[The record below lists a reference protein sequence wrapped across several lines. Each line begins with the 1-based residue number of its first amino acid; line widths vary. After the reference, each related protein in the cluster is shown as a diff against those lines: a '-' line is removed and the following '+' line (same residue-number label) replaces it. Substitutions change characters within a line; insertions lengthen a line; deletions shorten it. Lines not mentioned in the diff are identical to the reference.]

1 MALRCE
7 ATLMHRNS
15 VAAAPVS
22 SPIARLRAVVRQF
35 RGGEG
40 LATGRRFP
48 YLDGMTAAATAAHHP
63 PITRT
68 QVAAAVMGNALEFY
82 DFTTYTIFAVDI
94 GKAFFPSHSSFASL
108 MASLATFGA
117 GFLTRPVGAFVI
129 GAIGDRIGRR
139 PAMLLSFSLM
149 GLAIL
154 GLASTP
160 SFAQVGLA
168 APIAVVVF
176 RLIQGFAL
184 GGEVGP
190 ATAFLI
196 EAAPINRR
204 GLIGSWQSASQSAAS
219 LVGGAVGAVM
229 AMTLAAPLL
238 EAYGWRAAFYLG
250 ALVLPFGL
258 IIRRSLPE
266 TLHRI
271 EEATGGVPD
280 STDIAPHVPII
291 VFGLAAILCFTTSTY
306 VRLYM
311 TTYATTTLHIAAGAA
326 YMASVVN
333 GAAGVVFTLLGGWLS
348 DLYGRKRVMI
358 IPLIVYFFV
367 ILPTFWLM
375 VRNHDAPTLL
385 IGTGVISALGSLST
399 GAALIVL
406 AEGLHKGL
414 RSTGMGA
421 VYAVS
426 VALFGGATQPLI
438 AWMIH
443 TTNQPL
449 APAYYL
455 LVTTAIGIGAMLVV
469 RETHPHRA
477 TARAG

>member
-1 MALRCE
+1 L
-7 ATLMHRNS
+7 
-15 VAAAPVS
+15 
-22 SPIARLRAVVRQF
+22 
-35 RGGEG
+35 G
-40 LATGRRFP
+40 LATRRSFP
-48 YLDGMTAAATAAHHP
+48 YLGGMTATATAPIHP
-63 PITRT
+63 PISRT

-94 GKAFFPSHSSFASL
+94 GKAFFPSHSAFASL
-108 MASLATFGA
+108 MASLGTFGA
-117 GFLTRPVGAFVI
+117 GFLTRPVGALVI
-129 GAIGDRIGRR
+129 GALADRVGRR
-139 PAMLLSFSLM
+139 PAMLLSFALM

-160 SFAQVGLA
+160 SFAQIGLA
-168 APIAVVVF
+168 APIAVVTL

-190 ATAFLI
+190 TTAFLI
-196 EAAPINRR
+196 EAAPPGKR
-204 GLIGSWQSASQSAAS
+204 GLIGSWQSASQSVAS

-229 AMTLAAPLL
+229 AMMLAAPLL

-258 IIRRSLPE
+258 IIRRTLPE
-266 TLHRI
+266 TLHR
-271 EEATGGVPD
+271 EEASSAVPD
-280 STDIAPHVPII
+280 TTAIAPHMPII
-291 VFGLAAILCFTTSTY
+291 IFGLAAILCFTTSTY

-326 YMASVVN
+326 FMASVVN

-358 IPLIVYFFV
+358 IPLIVYFLV

-375 VRNHDAPTLL
+375 VKNHDAPTLL

-414 RSTGMGA
+414 RSTGMGV

-438 AWMIH
+438 AWLIH
-443 TTNQPL
+443 TTHQPL

-455 LVTTAIGIGAMLVV
+455 LITTAIGIGAMLAV
-469 RETHPHRA
+469 RETHPHLA
-477 TARAG
+477 SARA